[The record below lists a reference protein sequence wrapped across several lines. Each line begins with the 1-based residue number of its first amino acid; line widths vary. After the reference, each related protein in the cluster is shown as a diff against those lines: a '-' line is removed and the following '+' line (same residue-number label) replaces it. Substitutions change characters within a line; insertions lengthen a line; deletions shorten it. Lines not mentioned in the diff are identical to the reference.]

1 MTNLGDVV
9 RQVETA
15 MCDARCPPTLKERE
29 VYTRILLT
37 VYTGTVDAKGS
48 K

>member
-15 MCDARCPPTLKERE
+15 MCDTHYPPTISERE
-29 VYTRILLT
+29 VYTRILQT
-37 VYTGTVDAKGS
+37 VFAGAVDAKGS